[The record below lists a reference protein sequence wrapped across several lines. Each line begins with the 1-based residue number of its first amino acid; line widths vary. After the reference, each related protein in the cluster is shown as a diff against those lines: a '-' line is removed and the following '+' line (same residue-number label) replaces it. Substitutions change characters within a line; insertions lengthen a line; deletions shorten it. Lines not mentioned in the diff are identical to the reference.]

1 MKKIIFSLITVSVL
15 FLAGCN
21 NDSPVEQK
29 IVEPVTANSIEVP
42 KSVQSDID
50 SGTTRNAEKQDENTI
65 KTFLDESSQTPSP
78 ELVEAIKTAP
88 IPSESRDTSYEDLQK
103 YNQEIKTEFE
113 KLSQELQ
120 NGKESSS
127 ISFVRTPGKITDIPD
142 AKGVELTIPLISIN
156 ATITQKKS
164 LVPPIS
170 INNNINADIK
180 TASSI
185 FISDLKEF
193 SDTNSDFKNLRISE
207 EISNSMNA
215 NITIT
220 MNDDASQPETSNTGK
235 ALYNTEYTLGGVF
248 VVPATEQTEKNIAGK
263 LVGEITIKLNI
274 DDINKISDNDF
285 MSNLTNPNFE
295 LCETL
300 SQEYFEISKIKFIV
314 YDLNGNELFTYKE
327 INSMSDF
334 SEDPFAQ
341 NVLKNLIDFQNSIT
355 NPDSTTEE

>member
-15 FLAGCN
+15 FLASCN
-21 NDSPVEQK
+21 NDSSPEQK

-103 YNQEIKTEFE
+103 YSEEIATEFLKLNQEI
-113 KLSQELQ
+113 QA
-120 NGKESSS
+120 GKESSS
-127 ISFVRTPGKITDIPD
+127 ISFIRTPGKITDIPD
-142 AKGVELTIPLISIN
+142 ANGVELTIPLISIN
-156 ATITQKKS
+156 AIITQKQS
-164 LVPPIS
+164 LPPQVS
-170 INNNINADIK
+170 TKADIK

-185 FISDLKEF
+185 YISDLKEF
-193 SDTNSDFKNLRISE
+193 SNEDSPFKNLKISE
-207 EISNSMNA
+207 EISNSMNM
-215 NITIT
+215 NMTTTVTINPDNPQEPELSITG
-220 MNDDASQPETSNTGK
+220 N
-235 ALYNTEYTLGGVF
+235 ALYNTAYTLGGVF
-248 VVPATEQTEKNIAGK
+248 VVPTDDINIAGK

-274 DDINKISDNDF
+274 DDLNEALSDIDY
-285 MSNLTNPNFE
+285 MANLTNPNFE
-295 LCETL
+295 LYETL
-300 SQEYFEISKIKFIV
+300 PQEYFKLSKIKFIV

-327 INSMSDF
+327 INSISDF

-341 NVLKNLIDFQNSIT
+341 NVLKDLIDFQNSII

>member
-15 FLAGCN
+15 FLASCN
-21 NDSPVEQK
+21 NDSSPEQK

-103 YNQEIKTEFE
+103 YSEEIQTEIK
-113 KLSQELQ
+113 KLSQEIQ
-120 NGKESSS
+120 AGKESYS
-127 ISFVRTPGKITDIPD
+127 ISFTRTPGKITDIPD
-142 AKGVELTIPLISIN
+142 ADGVELTIPLISIN
-156 ATITQKKS
+156 AIMTQKILPTPQVS
-164 LVPPIS
+164 T
-170 INNNINADIK
+170 NIKADIK

-185 FISDLKEF
+185 YISDLKEF
-193 SDTNSDFKNLRISE
+193 SNEDSPFKNLKISE
-207 EISNSMNA
+207 EISNSMNMTTTV
-215 NITIT
+215 TI
-220 MNDDASQPETSNTGK
+220 NPDNPQESALSNTGK
-235 ALYNTEYTLGGVF
+235 VLYNTAYTLGGVF
-248 VVPATEQTEKNIAGK
+248 VVPADDINIAGK

-274 DDINKISDNDF
+274 DDLSKISDIDY
-285 MSNLTNPNFE
+285 MANLTNPNFE
-295 LCETL
+295 LYKTL
-300 SQEYFEISKIKFIV
+300 PQEYFEISKIKFIV

-327 INSMSDF
+327 INSISDF
-334 SEDPFAQ
+334 SKDPFAK
-341 NVLKNLIDFQNSIT
+341 NVLQNLIDFQNSIT

>member
-21 NDSPVEQK
+21 NDSPAEQK
-29 IVEPVTANSIEVP
+29 IVEPVTTNSIEVP

-103 YNQEIKTEFE
+103 YSEEIQTEIK
-113 KLSQELQ
+113 KLSQEIQ
-120 NGKESSS
+120 AGKESYS
-127 ISFVRTPGKITDIPD
+127 ISFTRTPGKITDIPD
-142 AKGVELTIPLISIN
+142 ADGVELTIPLISIN
-156 ATITQKKS
+156 AIMTQKILPTPQVS
-164 LVPPIS
+164 T
-170 INNNINADIK
+170 NIKADIK

-185 FISDLKEF
+185 YISDLKEF
-193 SDTNSDFKNLRISE
+193 SNEDSPFKNLKISE
-207 EISNSMNA
+207 EISNSMNM
-215 NITIT
+215 NITTTVTI
-220 MNDDASQPETSNTGK
+220 NPDNPQVTGN
-235 ALYNTEYTLGGVF
+235 ALYNTAYTLGGVF
-248 VVPATEQTEKNIAGK
+248 VVPADDINIAGK

-274 DDINKISDNDF
+274 DDLNEALSDIDY
-285 MSNLTNPNFE
+285 MANLTNPNFE
-295 LCETL
+295 LYETL
-300 SQEYFEISKIKFIV
+300 PQEYFEISKIKFIV

-327 INSMSDF
+327 INSIEDF
-334 SEDPFAQ
+334 SKDPFAK
-341 NVLKNLIDFQNSIT
+341 NVLQNLIDFQNSIT

>member
-21 NDSPVEQK
+21 NDSSPEQK

-42 KSVQSDID
+42 ESVQNDID
-50 SGTTRNAEKQDENTI
+50 SGTTRNAAKQDENTI
-65 KTFLDESSQTPSP
+65 KTFLDESSQTISP

-103 YNQEIKTEFE
+103 YSEEIKTEFE
-113 KLSQELQ
+113 KLSQEIEP
-120 NGKESSS
+120 GKESY
-127 ISFVRTPGKITDIPD
+127 SFSFIRTPGKITDIPD
-142 AKGVELTIPLISIN
+142 ADGVELTIPLISIN
-156 ATITQKKS
+156 AIMTLKQS
-164 LVPPIS
+164 LPPQVS
-170 INNNINADIK
+170 TKA
-180 TASSI
+180 
-185 FISDLKEF
+185 
-193 SDTNSDFKNLRISE
+193 DFKNAASIYISNLEEFSNEGSPLKNLKISE
-207 EISNSMNA
+207 EISNSMNMTTTVTI
-215 NITIT
+215 NPDNPQEPELSITG
-220 MNDDASQPETSNTGK
+220 N
-235 ALYNTEYTLGGVF
+235 ALYNTAYTLGGVF
-248 VVPATEQTEKNIAGK
+248 VVPVADDKNIAGK

-274 DDINKISDNDF
+274 DDLSKTSDIDY
-285 MSNLTNPNFE
+285 MANLTNPNFE
-295 LCETL
+295 LYETL
-300 SQEYFEISKIKFIV
+300 PQEYFELSKIKFIV

>member
-21 NDSPVEQK
+21 NDSSPEQK

-50 SGTTRNAEKQDENTI
+50 SGTTRNAKKQDENTI
-65 KTFLDESSQTPSP
+65 KTFLDKSSQTTSP
-78 ELVEAIKTAP
+78 ELLEAIKTAP

-103 YNQEIKTEFE
+103 YSEEIATEFLKLNQEI
-113 KLSQELQ
+113 QA
-120 NGKESSS
+120 GKESSS
-127 ISFVRTPGKITDIPD
+127 ISFIRTPGKITDIPD
-142 AKGVELTIPLISIN
+142 ADGVELTIPLISIN
-156 ATITQKKS
+156 AIMTQKILPTPQVS
-164 LVPPIS
+164 T
-170 INNNINADIK
+170 NIKADIK

-185 FISDLKEF
+185 YISDLKEF
-193 SDTNSDFKNLRISE
+193 SNEDSPLKNLKISE
-207 EISNSMNA
+207 EISNSMNM
-215 NITIT
+215 NMTTTVTI
-220 MNDDASQPETSNTGK
+220 NPDNPQVTGN
-235 ALYNTEYTLGGVF
+235 ALYNTAYTLGGVF
-248 VVPATEQTEKNIAGK
+248 VVPVADDKNIAGK

-274 DDINKISDNDF
+274 DDLSKTSDIDY
-285 MSNLTNPNFE
+285 MANLTNPNFE
-295 LCETL
+295 LYETL
-300 SQEYFEISKIKFIV
+300 PQEYFEISKIKFIV

-341 NVLKNLIDFQNSIT
+341 NVLKNLIDFQNSII

>member
-15 FLAGCN
+15 FLASCN
-21 NDSPVEQK
+21 NESPAEQK

-50 SGTTRNAEKQDENTI
+50 SGTTRNAEKEDETTI
-65 KTFLDESSQTPSP
+65 KTFLDKSSQTPSP

-103 YNQEIKTEFE
+103 YNQEITTEFE
-113 KLSQELQ
+113 KLSQEIQ
-120 NGKESSS
+120 PSKESY
-127 ISFVRTPGKITDIPD
+127 SFSFIRTPGKITDIPD
-142 AKGVELTIPLISIN
+142 ADGVELTIPLISIN
-156 ATITQKKS
+156 AIMTQKILPTPQVS
-164 LVPPIS
+164 T
-170 INNNINADIK
+170 NIKADIK

-185 FISDLKEF
+185 YISDLKEF
-193 SDTNSDFKNLRISE
+193 SNEDSPFKNLKISE
-207 EISNSMNA
+207 EISNSINM
-215 NITIT
+215 NITTTVTI
-220 MNDDASQPETSNTGK
+220 NPDNPQVTGN
-235 ALYNTEYTLGGVF
+235 ALYNTAYTLGGVF
-248 VVPATEQTEKNIAGK
+248 VVPADDINIAGK

-274 DDINKISDNDF
+274 DDLNEALSDIDY
-285 MSNLTNPNFE
+285 MANLTNPNFE
-295 LCETL
+295 LYETL
-300 SQEYFEISKIKFIV
+300 PQKYFEISKIKFIV

>member
-1 MKKIIFSLITVSVL
+1 M
-15 FLAGCN
+15 AGCN
-21 NDSPVEQK
+21 NDSPTEQK
-29 IVEPVTANSIEVP
+29 IVEHVTVQSVKIPE
-42 KSVQSDID
+42 SVQSGIANNEIKNAQKEDQTVITDYLD
-50 SGTTRNAEKQDENTI
+50 SMQTQ
-65 KTFLDESSQTPSP
+65 ESLSQNLLS
-78 ELVEAIKTAP
+78 AIKTAP
-88 IPSESRDTSYEDLQK
+88 LPSESRDTSYTDLIN
-103 YNQEIKTEFE
+103 YSEELQEQIAKMT
-113 KLSQELQ
+113 KDLQ
-120 NGKESSS
+120 NGSGSGS

-156 ATITQKKS
+156 ATITQKQS

-207 EISNSMNA
+207 EISNSINA

-220 MNDDASQPETSNTGK
+220 MNDDASQPETTNTGK

-274 DDINKISDNDF
+274 DAISTISDDDF

-295 LCETL
+295 LYETL
-300 SQEYFEISKIKFIV
+300 PQEYFEISKIKFIV

-327 INSMSDF
+327 INSISDF
-334 SEDPFAQ
+334 SKDPFAK
-341 NVLKNLIDFQNSIT
+341 NVLQNLIDFQNSIT

>member
-50 SGTTRNAEKQDENTI
+50 SGTTRNAEKKDENTI
-65 KTFLDESSQTPSP
+65 KDFLDESSQTTSP
-78 ELVEAIKTAP
+78 ELLEAIKTVP

-103 YNQEIKTEFE
+103 YSEEIQTEIK
-113 KLSQELQ
+113 KLSQEIQ
-120 NGKESSS
+120 AGKESYS
-127 ISFVRTPGKITDIPD
+127 ISFTRTPGKITDIPD
-142 AKGVELTIPLISIN
+142 ADGVELTIPLISIN
-156 ATITQKKS
+156 AIMTQKILPTPQVS
-164 LVPPIS
+164 T
-170 INNNINADIK
+170 NIKADIK

-185 FISDLKEF
+185 YISDLKEF
-193 SDTNSDFKNLRISE
+193 SNEDSPFKNLKISE
-207 EISNSMNA
+207 EISNSMNM
-215 NITIT
+215 NITTTVTI
-220 MNDDASQPETSNTGK
+220 NPDNPQVTGN
-235 ALYNTEYTLGGVF
+235 ALYNTAYTLGGVF
-248 VVPATEQTEKNIAGK
+248 VVPADDINIAGK

-274 DDINKISDNDF
+274 DDLNEALSDIDY
-285 MSNLTNPNFE
+285 MANLTNPNFE
-295 LCETL
+295 LYETL
-300 SQEYFEISKIKFIV
+300 PQEYFEISKIKFIV

-327 INSMSDF
+327 INSISDF

-341 NVLKNLIDFQNSIT
+341 NVLKDLIDFQNSII

>member
-15 FLAGCN
+15 FLASCN
-21 NDSPVEQK
+21 NDSPPEQK

-65 KTFLDESSQTPSP
+65 KTFLDESSQTTSP
-78 ELVEAIKTAP
+78 ELLEAIKTAP

-103 YNQEIKTEFE
+103 YNQEITTEFE
-113 KLSQELQ
+113 KLSQEIEP
-120 NGKESSS
+120 GKESY
-127 ISFVRTPGKITDIPD
+127 SFSFIRTPGKITDIPD
-142 AKGVELTIPLISIN
+142 ADGVELTIPLISIN
-156 ATITQKKS
+156 AIMTQKILPTPQVS
-164 LVPPIS
+164 T
-170 INNNINADIK
+170 NIKA
-180 TASSI
+180 
-185 FISDLKEF
+185 
-193 SDTNSDFKNLRISE
+193 DFKNAASIYISNLEEFSNEDSPLKNLKISE
-207 EISNSMNA
+207 EISNSMNMTTTV
-215 NITIT
+215 TI
-220 MNDDASQPETSNTGK
+220 NPNNPQEPALSNTGK
-235 ALYNTEYTLGGVF
+235 VLYNTAYTLGGVF
-248 VVPATEQTEKNIAGK
+248 VVPTDDINIAGK

-274 DDINKISDNDF
+274 DDLSKTSDIDY

-355 NPDSTTEE
+355 NPDSTTEK